1 MKPLLYDIADMP
13 ETEALAGGQ
22 AQREP
27 QNCDVSSEPLL
38 GLLGIPLEP
47 PVLSTIMSLF

>member
-1 MKPLLYDIADMP
+1 MKLSLYDTADMP
-13 ETEALAGGQ
+13 ETEALAEEQ

-27 QNCDVSSEPLL
+27 QNYDVSSEPLL
-38 GLLGIPLEP
+38 GLLGIPLEL